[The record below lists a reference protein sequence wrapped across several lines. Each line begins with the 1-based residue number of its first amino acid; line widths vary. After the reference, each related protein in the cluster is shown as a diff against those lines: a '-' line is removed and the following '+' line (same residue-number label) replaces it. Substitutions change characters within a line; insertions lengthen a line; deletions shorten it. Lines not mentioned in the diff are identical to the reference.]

1 MAVINFKKQP
11 FFNLKGEQMIRID
24 QVGEK
29 TMETN
34 LFMNDVVVGNLN
46 REDQE
51 CTPEERYKRFHIA
64 EKIEKASIDE
74 GVSLDIDEISIIKK
88 AAGKNPSPLVVGRVW
103 EFLENS
109 ITISEGKATKKA

>member
-29 TMETN
+29 MMEVS

-46 REDQE
+46 REDPD
-51 CTPEERYKRFHIA
+51 CTPEERYKRFQIA
-64 EKIEKASIDE
+64 DKIEKAPEE
-74 GVSLDIDEISIIKK
+74 GVSLDIDEIGIIKK
-88 AAGKNPSPLVVGRVW
+88 VAGKNPSPMVVGRVW

-109 ITISEGKATKKA
+109 IAEKAAKKA

>member
-29 TMETN
+29 VTEVS

-46 REDQE
+46 REDPE
-51 CTPEERYKRFHIA
+51 CTPEERYKRFQIA
-64 EKIEKASIDE
+64 EKIEKASSED
-74 GVSLDIDEISIIKK
+74 GVSLNIDEIGIIKK
-88 AAGKNPSPLVVGRVW
+88 AAGKNPSPMVVGRVW

-109 ITISEGKATKKA
+109 IAEKANIKE